1 MIKITPS
8 SLMTISATLC
18 LALAA
23 HTSAH
28 AQADATGAG
37 FKRGTWKYQ
46 MGGGNGGKDKE
57 SPGFTTLMEN
67 VYLRSSSGDQASD
80 VVAFGPYM
88 NNSEYPL
95 TLTLNPIGN
104 GRRKQAVIFIGNTEM
119 IRAHDEPISYT
130 IPAKASYSFHV
141 QNERAITAMVPV
153 DLSKNKEVIL
163 QLGLPTAQ
171 EFTNP
176 MPIGAYMGCVD
187 SWRSS
192 WNSPSEGAPFVW
204 AQDFIA
210 TYYYYAMGGWSDGS
224 AHGYRDRAVSTANNA
239 PVMLGPQQP
248 GPCVERGKE
257 PQPAVAPG
265 SSSPESRS
273 SNRSRKAQ

>member
-8 SLMTISATLC
+8 NLMTISTTLC

-46 MGGGNGGKDKE
+46 MG
-57 SPGFTTLMEN
+57 SPPNEQPRQNPAGFTTLMEN
-67 VYLRSSSGDQASD
+67 VPLASSSGAQASD
-80 VVAFGPYM
+80 VVAFGPYI

-130 IPAKASYSFHV
+130 IPAKARYSFHV

-153 DLSKNKEVIL
+153 GADKVSLA
-163 QLGLPTAQ
+163 QLGLPTAAQ
-171 EFTNP
+171 FSNP
-176 MPIGAYMGCVD
+176 MPIGTYMGCVD

-257 PQPAVAPG
+257 PQPAAEPG
-265 SSSPESRS
+265 QSGPESRS
-273 SNRSRKAQ
+273 HNRGKKVQ

>member
-8 SLMTISATLC
+8 SLMTISTTLC

-67 VYLRSSSGDQASD
+67 VSLRSSSGDQASD

-88 NNSEYPL
+88 NNSDYPL

-141 QNERAITAMVPV
+141 QNERAITASVPV
-153 DLSKNKEVIL
+153 ANLRPDDVRA
-163 QLGLPTAQ
+163 LGLPSAQ
-171 EFTNP
+171 EFSNP
-176 MPIGAYMGCVD
+176 MPTGAYMGCVD

-192 WNSPSEGAPFVW
+192 WTSAAEGDPSVW
-204 AQDFIA
+204 TQIFIA

-257 PQPAVAPG
+257 PQPAAEPG
-265 SSSPESRS
+265 STGPESRS